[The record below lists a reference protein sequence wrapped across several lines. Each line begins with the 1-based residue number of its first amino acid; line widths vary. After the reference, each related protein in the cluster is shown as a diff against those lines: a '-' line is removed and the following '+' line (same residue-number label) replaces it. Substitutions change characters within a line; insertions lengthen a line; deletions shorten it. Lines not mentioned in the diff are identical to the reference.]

1 MKMFFK
7 FKKLLAYITL
17 GFLSA
22 SALAF
27 DGPPG
32 NEISKLGIRI
42 DTDEGMIYAN
52 GNMQAEVHVYYELV
66 EGAQIKAIRLI
77 DRNTRQPLQDSPY
90 WFVDTTENGYL
101 HVISY
106 NENRSSTGLP
116 SLKTGEVYVRRY
128 VRASRIDNVDVCLE
142 IETMSGSMRDTC
154 INGET
159 VTLKA
164 IAPVVIDS
172 TDFELQYATT
182 LVHDADR
189 RLEQWYLKVR
199 DPKLAPGLKIE
210 FMQTDRY
217 SNDLFGLHSN
227 YAAVR
232 DYQLWDASSAFVGAW
247 LLRPHDFNKARFH
260 SLDGNY
266 IDVNLIHSGD
276 TSIVAEVLHYETH
289 RARILAGQRECWRH
303 DSTLYYCTIFAYTGG
318 MEYVLKEVIHN
329 SYIEDKVPSR
339 VNVTDQFG
347 NQGYFTLD
355 YPNGGDDLVLR

>member
-7 FKKLLAYITL
+7 FNKLLAYITL
-17 GFLSA
+17 GCLSV
-22 SALAF
+22 SAQAF

-42 DTDEGMIYAN
+42 DTGEGMIYAN

-90 WFVDTTENGYL
+90 WFVDTTENEYL

-106 NENRSSTGLP
+106 NQNRSSTGLP

-159 VTLKA
+159 VQLQA
-164 IAPVVIDS
+164 VAPVVIDS
-172 TDFELQYATT
+172 SDFELQHVAT
-182 LVHDADR
+182 LMSNHNR
-189 RLEQWYLKVR
+189 HLQQKYLKVR
-199 DPKLAPGLKIE
+199 DPKLAPGLKID
-210 FMQTDRY
+210 FMESDGD
-217 SNDLFGLHSN
+217 SNGVYNLDSYFN
-227 YAAVR
+227 AVR
-232 DYQLWDASSAFVGAW
+232 DYQLWDDRSTYVGAW
-247 LLRPHDFNKARFH
+247 LLKPHDFNKVRFH

-266 IDVNLIHSGD
+266 IDVNLFHSGD
-276 TSIVAEVLHYETH
+276 TSIVAEVIHYETH
-289 RARILAGQRECWRH
+289 EARILAGQRECWRY
-303 DSTLYYCTIFAYTGG
+303 DSTYYYCTDWGYTGE
-318 MEYVLKEVIHN
+318 MEFVYKDGIDR
-329 SYIEDKVPSR
+329 YIKDKVPSR

-347 NQGYFTLD
+347 NRGYFTLD